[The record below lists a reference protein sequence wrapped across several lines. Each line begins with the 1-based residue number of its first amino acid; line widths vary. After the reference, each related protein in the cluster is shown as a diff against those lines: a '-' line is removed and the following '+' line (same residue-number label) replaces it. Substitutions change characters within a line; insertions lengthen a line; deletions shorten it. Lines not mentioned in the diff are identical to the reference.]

1 MASAPTPPP
10 PTLQSVFAFLRT
22 DEWKVL
28 VDVFEYNINDRR
40 NKNLQKATPFWTRQ
54 RKLDARETHEA
65 WESILEQ
72 LQNIKQAMRDLP
84 EWITMQNHHMI
95 RTKCINITETIAVI
109 VNYFGYMDATFTRYL
124 HNKEYDTVKMKYF
137 RQGPNGLWGGVHV
150 KCGRLFGGVQS
161 LHLLSFLHRIYEVFV
176 VPPDPDPEAYPP
188 RWVTWPNTAAI
199 PANFTYRER
208 PRPMLIQNPDGVPTV
223 AIPVP
228 IDDSLEEHSM
238 RSDSS
243 GDERDDDS
251 DSDSVVR
258 DSVRTFHIGP
268 DRDDDINFER
278 PIVDYNSDGSAA
290 HLTTMLRDLQQLSV
304 S

>member
-1 MASAPTPPP
+1 MASAPTPQP

-28 VDVFEYNINDRR
+28 VDVFEYNMNDRR
-40 NKNLQKATPFWTRQ
+40 KKNLKKAAPFWTSQMKR
-54 RKLDARETHEA
+54 DAQATHEA

-95 RTKCINITETIAVI
+95 RTKCINIRETIAEI
-109 VNYFGYMDATFTRYL
+109 VDYFGYMDASFTTYL
-124 HNKEYDTVKMKYF
+124 HNKEYDTVKMKYS

-150 KCGRLFGGVQS
+150 KCGKLFGGVQS

-188 RWVTWPNTAAI
+188 RRVTWPNTASIPENFRYRVRESI
-199 PANFTYRER
+199 PAR
-208 PRPMLIQNPDGVPTV
+208 LVANPSGKTPSGAYEWEINAV
-223 AIPVP
+223 AIPMP
-228 IDDSLEEHSM
+228 IDNRLEEHSM
-238 RSDSS
+238 QSDSS
-243 GDERDDDS
+243 GDERS
-251 DSDSVVR
+251 
-258 DSVRTFHIGP
+258 
-268 DRDDDINFER
+268 DDDIDFER

-290 HLTTMLRDLQQLSV
+290 HLTSMLRDLQQLSV